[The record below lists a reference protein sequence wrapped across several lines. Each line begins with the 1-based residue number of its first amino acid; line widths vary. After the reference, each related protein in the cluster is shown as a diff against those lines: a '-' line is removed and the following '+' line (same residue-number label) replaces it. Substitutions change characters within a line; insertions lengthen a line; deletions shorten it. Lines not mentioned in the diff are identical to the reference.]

1 MLYFI
6 LTLSI
11 MHLTIMAVTVQINK
25 LDTAARANPYVSE
38 VFKLGIAS
46 LAEIIPC
53 YYISEQTPHILCYL
67 AKK

>member
-1 MLYFI
+1 
-6 LTLSI
+6 
-11 MHLTIMAVTVQINK
+11 MAVTVQMNK
-25 LDTAARANPYVSE
+25 LDTAARADPYVSE